1 MAEPARF
8 FTRARRIPILV
19 GRLPDGRALPG
30 GPYTLVQVLSG
41 AGAGLVLAKS
51 TPLWAHFGGL
61 LNVVFA
67 GCVVVGVIWGTG
79 KLPSSGRNPF
89 TWVLDAVALYSVPRQ
104 GSMRGR
110 AMRVSRPR
118 LVRHRLV
125 VMHQHAQTVVPVHA
139 ETPVPADVTEPVPP
153 AAVPASRATDGPA
166 AHVRPAPVP
175 ALSGVARLLAGAV
188 TREESHDA

>member
-19 GRLPDGRALPG
+19 GRLPDGRPMPG

-41 AGAGLVLAKS
+41 AGVGLTLSKTTA
-51 TPLWAHFGGL
+51 LWAHFGGL
-61 LNVVFA
+61 LDLVFA
-67 GCVVVGVIWGTG
+67 ACVVVGVVWGTG

-89 TWVLDAVALYSVPRQ
+89 TWVLDAVSLYSTPHQ

-110 AMRVSRPR
+110 PLRVSRPR

-125 VMHQHAQTVVPVHA
+125 VLQAPQPAADPAAV
-139 ETPVPADVTEPVPP
+139 ETPPATTEPHRAQVEVSAKPA
-153 AAVPASRATDGPA
+153 AAVPAATG
-166 AHVRPAPVP
+166 P

-188 TREESHDA
+188 TREDSHA

>member
-19 GRLPDGRALPG
+19 GRLPDGRPMPG

-41 AGAGLVLAKS
+41 AGVGLTLSKTTV
-51 TPLWAHFGGL
+51 LWAHFGGL
-61 LNVVFA
+61 LDLVFA
-67 GCVVVGVIWGTG
+67 GCVVVGVVWGTG

-89 TWVLDAVALYSVPRQ
+89 TWVLDAVSLYSTPHQ
-104 GSMRGR
+104 GSLRGR
-110 AMRVSRPR
+110 PLRVSRPR

-125 VMHQHAQTVVPVHA
+125 VLQAPQSTPGPAMVETPPAPAETRPSGAEVSAKSAVAVPV
-139 ETPVPADVTEPVPP
+139 
-153 AAVPASRATDGPA
+153 AAG
-166 AHVRPAPVP
+166 P

-188 TREESHDA
+188 TREDSHA